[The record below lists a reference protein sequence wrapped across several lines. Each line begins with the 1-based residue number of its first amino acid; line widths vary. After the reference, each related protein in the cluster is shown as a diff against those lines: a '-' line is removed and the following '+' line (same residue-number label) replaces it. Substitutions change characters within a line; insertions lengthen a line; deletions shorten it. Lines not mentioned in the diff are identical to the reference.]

1 MNSTDYLFLTLAI
14 ASITTLIVILLR
26 QRPETITPP
35 SVPLQRVGKA
45 PHYRLPRGCVCAELL
60 FPLALAALFI
70 ATGLAAWIAADEIT
84 RRL

>member
-1 MNSTDYLFLTLAI
+1 MNSTDYIFLALAA
-14 ASITTLIVILLR
+14 ASIAALIFVLLR
-26 QRPETITPP
+26 QRPDHLTPP
-35 SVPLQRVGKA
+35 SVPLQRIGKS

-70 ATGLAAWIAADEIT
+70 ATGLAAWIATDEIT